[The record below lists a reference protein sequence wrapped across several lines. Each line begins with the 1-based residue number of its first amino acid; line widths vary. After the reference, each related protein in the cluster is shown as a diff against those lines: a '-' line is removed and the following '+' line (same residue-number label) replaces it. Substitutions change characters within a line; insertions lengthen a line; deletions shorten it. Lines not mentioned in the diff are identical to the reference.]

1 MKKNYVT
8 PMAEKIEFD
17 YSQQVVASGGH
28 GANCFPIATG
38 VGSNNQGNDFSCV
51 GGVHWTN

>member
-8 PMAEKIEFD
+8 PIAEKIDFD

-28 GANCFPIATG
+28 GANCFPVATG